1 MRKNN
6 TQIFKFFCPSF
17 LLRKEGEV
25 KGEKPLSPFANG
37 ETSPVATRKPRNS
50 SALPLTHHRIH
61 KLLRNAR
68 TASALGKRKRL
79 GTNRKRRF
87 VNR

>member
-6 TQIFKFFCPSF
+6 TQIFKFFC
-17 LLRKEGEV
+17 LLFSERKVGEV
-25 KGEKPLSPFANG
+25 KGEKPLSRSA
-37 ETSPVATRKPRNS
+37 EREIPVATRKPRNP

-61 KLLRNAR
+61 KLLRDTR